1 MSVKCNICKG
11 RVEKDNIYCL
21 QCAFSKGICESCGK
35 RISDVKMYRQ
45 SDIDYK
51 KLKKI
56 KEAERQKNNLKN
68 FDEKLDAENYK
79 DNKPSISNKKY
90 LYLRKNIFS
99 F

>member
-1 MSVKCNICKG
+1 MSSKCNICKG
-11 RVEKDNIYCL
+11 RVENNNLYCL

-56 KEAERQKNNLKN
+56 KEADRQKQAQKKQEAKINL
-68 FDEKLDAENYK
+68 DHGEY
-79 DNKPSISNKKY
+79 I
-90 LYLRKNIFS
+90 
-99 F
+99 

>member
-11 RVEKDNIYCL
+11 RVENNNLYCL

-35 RISDVKMYRQ
+35 RISDIKMYKQ

-56 KEAERQKNNLKN
+56 KEADRQKKLIKKEVNLSDSSKN
-68 FDEKLDAENYK
+68 KTKN
-79 DNKPSISNKKY
+79 
-90 LYLRKNIFS
+90 KNIEQV
-99 F
+99 

>member
-11 RVEKDNIYCL
+11 RVENNNLYCL

-35 RISDVKMYRQ
+35 RISDIKMYKQ

-56 KEAERQKNNLKN
+56 
-68 FDEKLDAENYK
+68 
-79 DNKPSISNKKY
+79 NKK
-90 LYLRKNIFS
+90 RG
-99 F
+99 

>member
-11 RVEKDNIYCL
+11 RVENNNLYCL

-35 RISDVKMYRQ
+35 RISDIKMYKQ

-56 KEAERQKNNLKN
+56 KEADRQKKLIKKEVNLSDSSKN
-68 FDEKLDAENYK
+68 KTKN
-79 DNKPSISNKKY
+79 
-90 LYLRKNIFS
+90 KNIKNYF
-99 F
+99 